1 MSQWRRDPGAGWE
14 RPWGDVGGRLC
25 LYDEC
30 EDDPRRWHWTY
41 DVPYDAGAADL
52 IGEKRITL
60 FRTTLEGHL
69 DYDDYRSP
77 EGARRSL
84 ESAQIDAEIACVEAM
99 SRAGRMGRRIVLW
112 DAARKGLAFL
122 PGVISGV
129 MAEMGVPSAI
139 FLAQMPTFN
148 ICIEVL
154 NAHQDQILAGLEPR
168 SLRNGTGAETS
179 MGRTAEWLRDK
190 RRGDAE
196 AARFAW
202 DRDGA
207 AGVLTWSTVLTS
219 GLAEV
224 LLEDDPKA
232 LRRHL
237 LCVMGTLS
245 EWIEDIDRKEV
256 KT

>member
-1 MSQWRRDPGAGWE
+1 MSQWKRDPGAGWE
-14 RPWGDVGGRLC
+14 RPWGGGRLC

-30 EDDPRRWHWTY
+30 EEDLRRWCWTY
-41 DVPYDAGAADL
+41 DIPYDAGAADL
-52 IGEKRITL
+52 IGEKRNVL

-69 DYDDYRSP
+69 DYDDYTRAP

-99 SRAGRMGRRIVLW
+99 SRA
-112 DAARKGLAFL
+112 DTARKGLAL
-122 PGVISGV
+122 LGSSP
-129 MAEMGVPSAI
+129 ASAVVSSPV
-139 FLAQMPTFN
+139 FT
-148 ICIEVL
+148 ICSEVCL
-154 NAHQDQILAGLEPR
+154 DRQNQADAGLEPR

-207 AGVLTWSTVLTS
+207 AGVLTWSTVLTA

-224 LLEDDPKA
+224 LLEDDPVK

-245 EWIEDIDRKEV
+245 EWIEDIDRKEA